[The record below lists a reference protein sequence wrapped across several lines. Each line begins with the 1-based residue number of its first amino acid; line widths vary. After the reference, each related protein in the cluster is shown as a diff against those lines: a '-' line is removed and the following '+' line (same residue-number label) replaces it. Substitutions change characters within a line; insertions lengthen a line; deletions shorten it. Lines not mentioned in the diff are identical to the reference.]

1 VKPDKD
7 KIEIH
12 FARAA
17 MTYESQALVQKEIGK
32 RLIDLMAIQ
41 LGSFQGKALEIGCCT
56 GLLTRLFL
64 DRFPWTRE
72 LHVNDLVARFE
83 SFIDIPEKSKTQL
96 RFISGDIETVSLP
109 TTYDCIFSSSTFH
122 WLHDL
127 QTFLQHHL
135 YSYIHPDGLLA
146 FTLYGPENML
156 EIRELTGQ
164 GLRYYSLADIQRLLA
179 KKYTLLHC
187 EEQRQRIF
195 FADVGALLTH
205 LRATGVNA
213 LTEKGW
219 SRAQLH
225 SFSKQYTKRFSSDQ
239 GVPLTYHPMY
249 FLARP
254 R

>member
-1 VKPDKD
+1 MKPDKD
-7 KIEIH
+7 KIGIH

-17 MTYESQALVQKEIGK
+17 ATYEGQAMVQKQIGK
-32 RLIDLMAIQ
+32 RLIDLMAGEM
-41 LGSFQGKALEIGCCT
+41 GSFQGRALEIGCCT

-64 DRFPWTRE
+64 DRFPRTRE

-83 SFIDIPEKSKTQL
+83 SFIDIPEKCKTQL

-109 TTYDCIFSSSTFH
+109 TIYDCIFSSSTFH

-127 QTFLQHHL
+127 NTFLKRLTSHL
-135 YSYIHPDGLLA
+135 HADGLLA
-146 FTLYGPENML
+146 FTLYGPENMS

-164 GLRYYSLADIQRLLA
+164 GLRYHSLADMQCLLR
-179 KKYTLLHC
+179 KNYTLLHC
-187 EEQRQRIF
+187 EEQRQRMF
-195 FADVGALLTH
+195 FQDVGALLAH

-219 SRAQLH
+219 SRARLQ
-225 SFSKQYTKRFSSDQ
+225 SFSRQYTKRFSSDQ